1 MAHVAPWKEKVVAD
15 LEVLVKKHPV
25 IAVSNIK
32 GLPAA
37 QFQEIRAKLRGK
49 AVIKVA
55 KLNLLKLA
63 FENAGVKGIEQL
75 EGHID
80 GPTAIIFSD
89 IDPFRLF
96 NFLKKNKSKAPARA
110 GQTAPI
116 DLVVP
121 KGDTGL
127 PPGPALG
134 ELKAAGINARIDGG
148 SIKVMKDSVVA
159 KEGEII
165 SMDGAAA
172 LTKLGLKP
180 MEIGMSL
187 EVALENGMIFTSE
200 IMDVSEEET
209 IANIQTAY
217 LNGFNLAFNAGY
229 FMKENIE
236 IFLQKAFSEAR
247 NLGVEAN
254 ILDKGIIEH
263 LLAKGQLHAMALSP
277 LVKNPEGN

>member
-1 MAHVAPWKEKVVAD
+1 MAHVAPWKKTAVTQ
-15 LEVLVKKHPV
+15 LEELVKGHPV

-37 QFQEIRAKLRGK
+37 QFQEVREKLRGK
-49 AVIKVA
+49 AVIRVA

-63 FENAGVKGIEQL
+63 FENAGVKGLNDL
-75 EGHID
+75 EGYIE

-110 GQTAPI
+110 GQTAPVDI
-116 DLVVP
+116 VVP

-134 ELKAAGINARIDGG
+134 DLKSAGINARIDGG

-159 KEGEII
+159 KEGDVLTQEQ
-165 SMDGAAA
+165 AAA

-180 MEIGMSL
+180 MEIGMTL

-200 IMDVSEEET
+200 ILDVSEEET
-209 IANIQTAY
+209 IAKMQTAY
-217 LNGFNLAFNAGY
+217 MNGFNLAFNAGY

-236 IFLQKAFSEAR
+236 TFLLKAFSNAR

-254 ILDKGIIEH
+254 ILDKGIIEQ
-263 LLAKGQLHAMALSP
+263 LLAKGQMHAMALSP
-277 LVKNPEGN
+277 LVKKSE